1 MGRLVTILIPLF
13 LLAACTGPDAVRPPL
28 QVAEEHPHF
37 ANCASYIQ
45 ASMPGSGA
53 DTARAGA
60 LERCLERN
68 SGGRQV
74 ATRL

>member
-1 MGRLVTILIPLF
+1 MGRLIPILIPLF
-13 LLAACTGPDAVRPPL
+13 LLTACAGPDMVSPPL

-53 DTARAGA
+53 GTARADE

-68 SGGRQV
+68 SGSRQV